1 MMPCQHPGKVLLLQY
16 LEPQKLSQNRL
27 ARAIKVPPRRI
38 NEIIHEKR
46 AITADTAVR
55 LATYFGGSASYWM
68 HLQAAFEIEKVKQN
82 IAIQLS
88 TIQSPAQNDTTATDI
103 EATMNPDNTKA
114 GKPKPTNNVKK
125 RIMR

>member
-1 MMPCQHPGKVLLLQY
+1 MSSQHPGKVLLQQY
-16 LEPQKLSQNRL
+16 LVPQNISQNRL

-55 LATYFGGSASYWM
+55 LAIYFGGSASYWM

-88 TIQSPAQNDTTATDI
+88 TIRSPVQSETTAADI
-103 EATMNPDNTKA
+103 EAATIPVNTKP
-114 GKPKPTNNVKK
+114 GKPKPANNVKK

>member
-1 MMPCQHPGKVLLLQY
+1 MPCQHPGKVLLQQFI
-16 LEPQKLSQNRL
+16 EPKKLSQNGL

-46 AITADTAVR
+46 AISADTATR
-55 LATYFGGSASYWM
+55 LAIYFGGSATYWM
-68 HLQAAFEIEKVKQN
+68 HLQAEYDLAKVRKN

-88 TIQSPAQNDTTATDI
+88 TIQSIVPTEEPKDSAV
-103 EATMNPDNTKA
+103 
-114 GKPKPTNNVKK
+114 KPPRIKTNSRNSVKK